1 MNEAMNYVAFVF
13 VLVSGSIYLVHRRMM
28 RKIYEADGRS
38 LSTLSM
44 PFVIRRE
51 YAARYGIDYR
61 YRYSQIA
68 PPLTFGLA
76 LIASVIAFRK

>member
-13 VLVSGSIYLVHRRMM
+13 VLVSGSIYLVHRRMV

-38 LSTLSM
+38 LATLSM
-44 PFVIRRE
+44 PSLIRRE
-51 YAARYGIDYR
+51 YAALRIDYL
-61 YRYSQIA
+61 YRDSQIA
-68 PPLTFGLA
+68 PSLTFDLV